1 LVEAGHQN
9 ITLDT
14 MAALS
19 RAVGRDVS
27 ALLRKKHVTRIGPR

>member
-1 LVEAGHQN
+1 
-9 ITLDT
+9 